1 MLAFWTGVMAVF
13 KALVGPVFNYL
24 NARVEADKQ
33 VKLSDNTRDTA
44 ALKTVEG
51 GISNA
56 DNLNAQIR
64 IKEGKWSPWVMMTIC
79 GFMAPLA
86 WHTWQVVLDSSR
98 WVPVVRFW
106 YWLPYPTVV
115 EHVVGSWR
123 VAALPG
129 MFETTEHAVI
139 QSLFIGA
146 GAAVGAIPII
156 AALRRK

>member
-1 MLAFWTGVMAVF
+1 MIWTAILGF
-13 KALVGPVFNYL
+13 LKALVGPVFNYL
-24 NARVEADKQ
+24 NTKVEADKQ
-33 VKLSDNTRDTA
+33 VKLSDNTRDA
-44 ALKTVEG
+44 KVISTVEG
-51 GISNA
+51 GIEKA

-64 IKEGKWSPWVMMTIC
+64 LKEGKWSPWVLVTIG
-79 GFMAPLA
+79 GFMSPFA

-98 WVPVVRFW
+98 WVPSIGLLWRTI
-106 YWLPYPTVV
+106 PYPTVA

-156 AALRRK
+156 KALRGK